1 MTGHYVPCTPPTCHP
16 ERSEGSVDVMGG
28 RFFLPPSG
36 RQNDS
41 FKASPQREIVR
52 VRVKAMQLPFPIP
65 ETAQMHRMPGP
76 DIMVIQVR
84 EVF

>member
-1 MTGHYVPCTPPTCHP
+1 MTV
-16 ERSEGSVDVMGG
+16 
-28 RFFLPPSG
+28 L
-36 RQNDS
+36 RQ
-41 FKASPQREIVR
+41 APQMEIVR
-52 VRVKAMQLPFPIP
+52 VRVKVVQLPFPIP